1 MLHLS
6 IDRWRDWIPSDC
18 PGCGRRVGCQGLCP
32 DCLACLRPD
41 AARPRCRCCAHPLS
55 DAGHCPDCGP
65 EAPAYDRVVAAFD
78 YAGLGRDLIRDYKIR
93 CRLSLA
99 RLLADLLAQSVRA
112 AGSVDGPDWIVPV
125 PARRAALHQRGFSP
139 PAEVARLLAR
149 QLGLRHRLDGVR
161 RLREGDRQVG
171 RDRVRRLQAHTGAFA
186 VCEAEAWG
194 PRWWPAR
201 GAGPQ
206 PLSGPVRSLAGR
218 RIAVVDDVLTT
229 GATLQAVA
237 RVLKEAGAARVEG
250 WVLARAV
257 DHRACESSGSRVLQ

>member
-1 MLHLS
+1 MLHLPM
-6 IDRWRDWIPSDC
+6 DRWRDWIPSDC

-32 DCLACLRPD
+32 DCLTCLRPD
-41 AARPRCRCCAHPLS
+41 AARPRCRRCTHPLN

-65 EAPAYDRVVAAFD
+65 GTPAYDRVVAAFD
-78 YAGLGRDLIRDYKIR
+78 YAGLGRDLVRDYKIR

-171 RDRVRRLQAHTGAFA
+171 RDRVRRLQAQTGAFA
-186 VCEAEAWG
+186 CGV
-194 PRWWPAR
+194 
-201 GAGPQ
+201 AG
-206 PLSGPVRSLAGR
+206 SLAGQ

-257 DHRACESSGSRVLQ
+257 DHRACDSSGGRVLQ